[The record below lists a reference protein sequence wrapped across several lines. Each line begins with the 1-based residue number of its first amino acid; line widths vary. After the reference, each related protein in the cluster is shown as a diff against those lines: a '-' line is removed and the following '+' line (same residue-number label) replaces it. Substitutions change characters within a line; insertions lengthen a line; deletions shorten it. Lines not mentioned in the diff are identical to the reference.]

1 MQPYAQADIVSLSY
15 IFLVGVID
23 LAGLF
28 VPKQARPVG
37 KWKRSQQSAAGFPY
51 TIAVQFQ

>member
-1 MQPYAQADIVSLSY
+1 MHHTVSIY
-15 IFLVGVID
+15 KFLIGVID

-37 KWKRSQQSAAGFPY
+37 KSKTTLLSADSFTN
-51 TIAVQFQ
+51 TIAVAV